1 MDRTIIME
9 NCTFHFNVAQD
20 IGHGLTIIFICCVL
34 VIIATLI
41 DLWTGVDAARKN
53 HEQIRSKMLRR
64 TVSKTLDYLRV
75 VIFAVLIDVLG
86 LCFPWYVIPY
96 AAVIVTL
103 GILVIEGK
111 SVLENFKKKKS
122 NAADIV
128 EVIGEILECA
138 DSDTAQKIIK
148 KLKEH
153 Q

>member
-1 MDRTIIME
+1 ME
-9 NCTFHFNVAQD
+9 NFTFHFNVAQD

-64 TVSKTLDYLRV
+64 TVTKTLDYLRV

-128 EVIGEILECA
+128 
-138 DSDTAQKIIK
+138 
-148 KLKEH
+148 
-153 Q
+153 

>member
-1 MDRTIIME
+1 ME
-9 NCTFHFNVAQD
+9 NFTLHFNVAQD
-20 IGHGLTIIFICCVL
+20 IGHWVMSIFICCVL

-41 DLWTGVDAARKN
+41 DLWTGVDAGRKN

-64 TVSKTLDYLRV
+64 TVTKNLDYLRV

-111 SVLENFKKKKS
+111 SVLENYKKKKS
-122 NAADIV
+122 NAADIG
-128 EVIGEILECA
+128 EVIEEILKCA
-138 DSDTAQKIIK
+138 DSDTAKKKKK

>member
-1 MDRTIIME
+1 ME
-9 NCTFHFNVAQD
+9 NFTFHFNVAQD
-20 IGHGLTIIFICCVL
+20 IGHGVTIIFICCVL

-64 TVSKTLDYLRV
+64 TVTKTLDYLRV

-86 LCFPWYVIPY
+86 LCFPWYMIPY
-96 AAVIVTL
+96 AAVIATL

-111 SVLENFKKKKS
+111 SVLENFRKKKS

-138 DSDTAQKIIK
+138 DSDTAQNIIK
-148 KLKEH
+148 KLKEK